1 MVTFNTQNKGC
12 TIPGTLSL
20 NLFIFQSHLTFR
32 NQCFCLLEPSN
43 ISQAAAVLD
52 LESYTQLKAEEDAS
66 PQCGTNVRAYI
77 PCLKARNGIEQ
88 PFPHTAA

>member
-1 MVTFNTQNKGC
+1 MVTFNTQNKGY

-20 NLFIFQSHLTFR
+20 NLFIFQLHLTFR

-43 ISQAAAVLD
+43 ISQAAVVLD
-52 LESYTQLKAEEDAS
+52 LESYIQLKAEGDA
-66 PQCGTNVRAYI
+66 PQCGTYVRAYF

-88 PFPHTAA
+88 LFPHTAA